1 MFIFRSLKHQIL
13 AMVLAAALVI
23 ALSSLYIYFR
33 MSQTAQIQ
41 SVLIE
46 ENRNAIEV
54 AVRVKRSLGNV
65 ERDLYHLLAEPNAAE
80 IKTLTVSSIANSS
93 ALEED
98 MQSLKPLFKENRSLQ
113 EMIKLN
119 SVMTP
124 KRMNIIRFAKNNQK
138 EEALAELRN
147 LRRELDRITQLSTAL
162 TEFAQRNLTSIATK
176 TQKSTHKTLVII
188 IAANFASIVL
198 LMLGSCLYASSISM
212 SIIDI
217 MHSLRALSR
226 GDLTVWIPTYS
237 STQRKDEVG
246 EMTRS
251 MGKMV
256 THLNGLIQAVVTRSA
271 SMQNN
276 IIQVGNVAKGAATS
290 TEILSEVT
298 NELHIS
304 ASTVREQTETTQSRF
319 EYALTESVE
328 TTTRMQGDVEALGS
342 LQEAFRQFSQD
353 LQHNIVNT
361 HKLNQTVDSIG
372 IMTRTISD
380 ISART
385 NLLALNAS
393 IESARAGEQGRGF
406 AVVADEV
413 RMLAERTSE
422 ATKEINTLASEIK
435 NQVKSS
441 ADSLSISG
449 TWVGS
454 NLDQIIML
462 TNSVQDTCDNANRLR
477 EIMREASIAMQH
489 QTEVVERI
497 HHHAEKLQDITQ
509 KSSDQVTILNQ
520 ATSVL
525 TISSNELGS
534 LVQSFKVS

>member
-41 SVLIE
+41 SVLVE

-65 ERDLYHLLAEPNAAE
+65 ERDLYHLLAEPDPAE

-119 SVMTP
+119 GIMAP
-124 KRMNIIRFAKNNQK
+124 KRMNVIRFAKNNKK

-147 LRRELDRITQLSTAL
+147 LRRELDRIAQLSTAL

-176 TQKSTHKTLVII
+176 TQESTHKTLVII

-198 LMLGSCLYASSISM
+198 LMLGSWLYASSISM

-256 THLNGLIQAVVTRSA
+256 THLSGLIQAVVSRSA

-276 IIQVGNVAKGAATS
+276 IIQVGNVAKGAAAS
-290 TEILSEVT
+290 TEILFEVT
-298 NELHIS
+298 NELNIS

-319 EYALTESVE
+319 EHALTESVE

-342 LQEAFRQFSQD
+342 LQEAFRQFSED

-372 IMTRTISD
+372 VMTRTISD

-441 ADSLSISG
+441 VDSLSISG

-509 KSSDQVTILNQ
+509 KSSDQVNILNQ